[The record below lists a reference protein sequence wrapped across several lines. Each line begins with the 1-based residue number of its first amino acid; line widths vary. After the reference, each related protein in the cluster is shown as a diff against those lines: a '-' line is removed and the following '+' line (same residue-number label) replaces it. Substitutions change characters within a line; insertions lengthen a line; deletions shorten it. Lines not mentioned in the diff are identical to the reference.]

1 MTVPDEAFSM
11 LQNGGLYLVTAF
23 TILVLVFAPLV
34 YIVVLSNG
42 PSQNRLV
49 KIINALTDLV
59 AALRKPNRPSKRLAK
74 SAD

>member
-59 AALRKPNRPSKRLAK
+59 AALRKPNRPSRRLAK